1 MSIRITS
8 SIAGFRRAG
17 MAHPATP
24 ATYTDDHFSVEQI
37 RQLEAEPRLVVEH
50 IEDLDQTDSSDD
62 SQGTVGTQGV
72 SEPVDTDE
80 GDNLLQSLIN
90 IIAELD
96 PNDESLWTKDGVPK
110 ASNFPNGTDPVDRA
124 NAWEVFVAQSDEA

>member
-17 MAHPATP
+17 AAHPAVPTLYP
-24 ATYTDDHFSVEQI
+24 DDHFSPKQI

-50 IEDLDQTDSSDD
+50 IEDPAQTGDGDD
-62 SQGTVGTQGV
+62 PQGAVGTAGV
-72 SEPVDTDE
+72 SESVDSDQ
-80 GDNLLQSLIN
+80 GDNLLQPLIDL
-90 IIAELD
+90 IAALN

-110 ASNFPNGTDPVDRA
+110 ASNFPNGTDPADRA
-124 NAWEVFVAQSDEA
+124 NAWDMFKAGNEA